1 MHLTFENPIY
11 LWYLASIPLLVLT
24 HFLSLRMAKRKA
36 MRFANFQTLK
46 RIAGE
51 RMVTKNV
58 SVLIFR
64 VLTVALLV
72 LAASGVRLWYMAPQ
86 SDNNYVIGLDV
97 SSSMSAKDFLPDRL
111 ETAKSYAKD
120 FVDTLGGKTK
130 VGVVSFA
137 GVSMIEQTL
146 TEDKTAVKSS
156 IDSISLTRTGG
167 TDMPGAL
174 ITGTN
179 ILLSEPDNGRVMIL
193 FTDGSST
200 LGNFV
205 GDSMREAV
213 EYARENKVVVNGV
226 GIGTESAPIGY
237 LPEYYNISS
246 VFALDDLRF
255 VTNRTSG
262 VTIPA
267 SEEQDLEAAYVDLL
281 KRSDES
287 LVDVRLDLMALVA
300 GLLLLFI
307 EWGLINSRYR
317 RVA

>member
-1 MHLTFENPIY
+1 MNLTFENPVY

-51 RMVTKNV
+51 RLVTKNV

-72 LAASGVRLWYMAPQ
+72 LAASGVRMWYKAPQ

-97 SSSMSAKDFLPDRL
+97 SSSMSAKDFSPDRL
-111 ETAKSYAKD
+111 ETAKSYAKE
-120 FVDTLGGKTK
+120 FVDTLNERTK
-130 VGVVSFA
+130 AGVVTFA
-137 GVSMIEQTL
+137 GVTMIEQTL
-146 TEDKTAVKSS
+146 TDDKAAVKSS
-156 IDSISLTRTGG
+156 IDRVQLTQTGG

-174 ITGTN
+174 ITATN
-179 ILLSEPDNGRVMIL
+179 MLLSDSDGGKVFIL

-200 LGNFV
+200 LGNFID
-205 GDSMREAV
+205 GSLDQATEYAV
-213 EYARENKVVVNGV
+213 EHKVVVNGV

-246 VFALDDLRF
+246 VFGLDNLRLI
-255 VTNRTSG
+255 TNRTSG

-287 LVDVRLDLMALVA
+287 LVDVRLDLMFLVA

>member
-1 MHLTFENPIY
+1 F
-11 LWYLASIPLLVLT
+11 S
-24 HFLSLRMAKRKA
+24 
-36 MRFANFQTLK
+36 
-46 RIAGE
+46 
-51 RMVTKNV
+51 
-58 SVLIFR
+58 
-64 VLTVALLV
+64 
-72 LAASGVRLWYMAPQ
+72 
-86 SDNNYVIGLDV
+86 
-97 SSSMSAKDFLPDRL
+97 PDRL